1 MVHFVG
7 AGPGDPELI
16 TRKGARLLAEADVVI
31 YAGSLV
37 NPELLDLCKDTAKI
51 YNSASMTL
59 DEVLEVMY
67 DAEERNFTT
76 VRLHTGDPALYGAI
90 AEQMDAL
97 DKKHIAYD
105 VTPGVSSFLA
115 AAASLKKEYTL
126 PGVSQTVIITRLGGR
141 TAVPDEESL
150 KSLAA
155 HKSTMC
161 IFLSVHMIDDVVK
174 ELTAGGY
181 DKDTPVAV
189 VEKASWK
196 DERII
201 RGTLKSVGDKL
212 KEAGIT
218 KTAMIIVSPCLEA
231 EYELSRLYAADFS
244 HEFRK
249 ATK

>member
-97 DKKHIAYD
+97 DKKRIAYD

-115 AAASLKKEYTL
+115 SAASLKKEYTL
-126 PGVSQTVIITRLGGR
+126 PGVSQTVIVTRLGGR

-181 DKDTPVAV
+181 DEDTPVAV

-231 EYELSRLYAADFS
+231 EYELSD
-244 HEFRK
+244 RK
-249 ATK
+249 SVV

>member
-1 MVHFVG
+1 MVHFMG

-97 DKKHIAYD
+97 DKKRIAYD

-115 AAASLKKEYTL
+115 SAASLKKEYTL

>member
-97 DKKHIAYD
+97 DKKRIAYD

-115 AAASLKKEYTL
+115 SAASLKKEYTL